1 MTRVDFQ
8 FELKKILTRLNLIN
22 LINTCDSNRL
32 TLGSFFL
39 KKNIILKKILMRFNF
54 VIYELIE

>member
-32 TLGSFFL
+32 TLGSFFF
-39 KKNIILKKILMRFNF
+39 KKKYHFEKNINA
-54 VIYELIE
+54 V